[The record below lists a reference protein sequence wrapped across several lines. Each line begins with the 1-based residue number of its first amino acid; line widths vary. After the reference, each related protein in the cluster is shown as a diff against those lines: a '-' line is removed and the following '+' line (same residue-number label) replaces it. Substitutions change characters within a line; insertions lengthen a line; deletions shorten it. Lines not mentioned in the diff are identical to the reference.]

1 LIVGARELTHR
12 IVLCKTFIYI
22 YVQLFGPYDRTRDVG
37 SSEISVIHPRRGGS
51 RSERRGVAL
60 RPDKIQQCNTI
71 SSKENFKN
79 VLKIIITK

>member
-1 LIVGARELTHR
+1 MYNCL
-12 IVLCKTFIYI
+12 
-22 YVQLFGPYDRTRDVG
+22 DRTTVLEMLDKWLSDFWLWLFYPESISVL
-37 SSEISVIHPRRGGS
+37 SSQISVIHPRRGGS

>member
-1 LIVGARELTHR
+1 MCDINALVTSDCDCSTLSPSRYCRLSS
-12 IVLCKTFIYI
+12 VL
-22 YVQLFGPYDRTRDVG
+22 

-60 RPDKIQQCNTI
+60 RPDKIQQFNTI